1 VVTNTETNPTP
12 PPPSLPPPSRF
23 MASRRRIFSVVSGLF
38 LLAYITY
45 FCRVHSQEAEVS
57 NGAYDVLW
65 LCNLSLVLA
74 AVGMLLQNPVVI
86 GTAIGCVAFSHM
98 SWMFDV
104 TYWVLFDTFQIG
116 RAQYLEEHEFDNLW
130 WTTLHH
136 VWFIPLCLTV
146 LHIDYYSFGV
156 KMYSWVYTVGIYA
169 FMASVAYFGFT
180 SKDVPASL
188 KLHQY
193 VFDFNTG
200 HEFWLS
206 SYKDAHNMV
215 HWFDDSPWPVYL
227 VWSIA
232 IEGVLLNGIC
242 FIFLK
247 LFSLLLLEDLA
258 GQIGGKEPKK

>member
-1 VVTNTETNPTP
+1 MV
-12 PPPSLPPPSRF
+12 
-23 MASRRRIFSVVSGLF
+23 SRRRIFSVFTGLF

-45 FCRVHSQEAEVS
+45 FCYVHSLEPVS
-57 NGAYDVLW
+57 NGSYDVLW

-74 AVGMLLQNPVVI
+74 AVGMLVQNPVII
-86 GTAIGCVAFSHM
+86 GTAAGCVAFSHM

-169 FMASVAYFGFT
+169 FMATVAYFGFI
-180 SKDVPASL
+180 SKDVPSSL

-193 VFDFNTG
+193 VFDLNTG

-206 SYKDAHNMV
+206 SYKDGYNMV
-215 HWFDDSPWPVYL
+215 HWFDDSPWTVYL
-227 VWSIA
+227 MWSIA

-258 GQIGGKEPKK
+258 GQIGGKEPKNK